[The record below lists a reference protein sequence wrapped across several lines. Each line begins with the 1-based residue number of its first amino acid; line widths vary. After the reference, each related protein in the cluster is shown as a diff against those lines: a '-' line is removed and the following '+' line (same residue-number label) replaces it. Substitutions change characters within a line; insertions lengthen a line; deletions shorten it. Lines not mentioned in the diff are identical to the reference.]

1 MIRLTYENE
10 HGVVAFG
17 DGSAFGITSLS
28 GFGLPAKEFTN
39 VVYSGQQGAK
49 TTSSRDL
56 QRTMTIGGDF
66 TGNVREITKF
76 YKILYHKGT
85 LKINYKGIKRQI
97 ECHLI
102 NNDDFIRQGGSNIWV
117 YALQFT
123 ADSPYFTDFETTEKG
138 LLERIDKITGSTN
151 VLPAVFTEAL
161 TITSVENKGETA
173 VYPIIEVKTYASKT
187 SEGIL
192 IVQNETTGAFINL
205 TIDTSKDDIITIDL
219 PVRKIYTAECEVIT
233 NNISDDTV
241 LSKFVLIPGENV
253 IKVAN
258 SLGDNSGTIVVT
270 LKFKNEY
277 VSALW

>member
-17 DGSAFGITSLS
+17 DGSFFGITSLV
-28 GFGLPAKEFTN
+28 GFGLPAKEFNN

-66 TGNVREITKF
+66 TGKVREITKI

-85 LKINYKGIKRQI
+85 LKINYNGIKRQI
-97 ECHLI
+97 DCHLI
-102 NNDDFIRQGGSNIWV
+102 NNDDFIRQGGSDIWV

-138 LLERIDKITGSTN
+138 ILKRIDKISGTYT
-151 VLPAVFTEAL
+151 LPAIFTER
-161 TITSVENKGETA
+161 ITKSNVVNKGEIT
-173 VYPIIEVKTYASKT
+173 VYPIIEVKTFASENTESTLVVK
-187 SEGIL
+187 
-192 IVQNETTGAFINL
+192 NNTTGAFITL
-205 TIDTSKDDIITIDL
+205 TIAANKDDIITVDL
-219 PVRKIYTAECEVIT
+219 PVRKIYTADGSVIT

-241 LSKFVLIPGENV
+241 LSNFVLIPGENEIEV
-253 IKVAN
+253 HN
-258 SLGDNSGTIVVT
+258 SIGDSSETIVVT